1 MPDHVTAVTENEIVR
16 KHYMNQKISG
26 TMFRLL
32 VTALTVISVLRP
44 LPVYAESIYKEH
56 EITPVQKSE
65 QKVYRLDESVM
76 TFAVPSD
83 WTAGTVNDKN
93 VFYPDSSNKDEYV
106 LVELMGNDP
115 ALRMFREKD
124 VIDSWIRYLMKEEPQ
139 ATETEVSHVS
149 TEYWM
154 LSGHY
159 FTKTSL
165 DRKLTTKEGTS
176 EQKELCYCLPVA
188 KDNVLIL
195 TVVLKDGA
203 EQKFAEEEE
212 AVLLSVVYDEKN
224 HFEAY
229 LMNLDVPEETAVT
242 EETEP
247 EETAAP
253 AETEASEEETEEKAE
268 EAKPVVKTWEGV
280 RREKAEK

>member
-1 MPDHVTAVTENEIVR
+1 
-16 KHYMNQKISG
+16 MNQKTAG

-32 VTALTVISVLRP
+32 VTVLTAIAVLRP
-44 LPVYAESIYKEH
+44 LPAYAESIYKEH
-56 EITPVQKSE
+56 EITPSKESD
-65 QKVYRLDESVM
+65 QKVYRLDESGM
-76 TFAVPSD
+76 TFAVPAD
-83 WTAGTVNDKN
+83 WTTGTEDDKN

-106 LVELMGNDP
+106 TVELMGNDP
-115 ALRMFREKD
+115 SLRMFREKD

-139 ATETEVSHVS
+139 QTETEVSHVS

-154 LSGHY
+154 LAGHY

-165 DRKLTTKEGTS
+165 ERTLSKKEGSS

-203 EQKFAEEEE
+203 EQKSAEEEE
-212 AVLLSVVYDEKN
+212 AVLLSVKYDEKN

-229 LMNLDVPEETAVT
+229 LMNFAVPEETAAA
-242 EETEP
+242 EAAEP
-247 EETAAP
+247 EETAAE
-253 AETEASEEETEEKAE
+253 AEGSEVPEEETAE
-268 EAKPVVKTWEGV
+268 EAETVRPVKTWEGV